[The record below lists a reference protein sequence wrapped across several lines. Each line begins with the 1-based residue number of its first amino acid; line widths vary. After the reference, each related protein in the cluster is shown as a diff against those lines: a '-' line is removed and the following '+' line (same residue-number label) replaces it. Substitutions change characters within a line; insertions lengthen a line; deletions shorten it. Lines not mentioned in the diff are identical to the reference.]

1 MNPNSDRTA
10 ATGYLGASTRASAS
24 AVMPPRQA
32 RQHACIGALLV
43 QRHVIT
49 EAQLQAA
56 IEQQQITGRRLA
68 QVLIDMGATTQEVVI
83 GTLTVQLNMHGTR
96 ATAGTDE
103 AGHLPPERM

>member
-1 MNPNSDRTA
+1 
-10 ATGYLGASTRASAS
+10 
-24 AVMPPRQA
+24 MPPRHA
-32 RQHACIGALLV
+32 RKHACIGALLV

-68 QVLIDMGATTQEVVI
+68 QVLIEMGATTQEVVI

-96 ATAGTDE
+96 AVAGSEE
-103 AGHLPPERM
+103 ADYFPPERM